1 MPLAFC
7 SSQRLDLPVNRQSE
21 RRPDYLQQEDRVIA
35 SLLDPRQL
43 TRLAPG
49 TYRYTVT
56 TLQVFQLQVKP
67 VVSLEIET
75 DDGTMHMRALDCE
88 LELSLIH
95 I

>member
-7 SSQRLDLPVNRQSE
+7 ASQRLDLPVNRQSE
-21 RRPDYLQQEDRVIA
+21 LLPDYLQQEDRVIA
-35 SLLDPRQL
+35 SLLDSRQL

-75 DDGTMHMRALDCE
+75 GDGTMNMLALD
-88 LELSLIH
+88 
-95 I
+95 